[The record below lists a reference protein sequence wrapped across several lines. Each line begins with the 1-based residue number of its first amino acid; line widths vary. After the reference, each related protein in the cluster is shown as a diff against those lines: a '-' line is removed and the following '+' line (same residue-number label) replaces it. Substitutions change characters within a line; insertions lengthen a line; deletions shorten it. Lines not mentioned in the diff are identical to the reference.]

1 MTQTYSAFPVRTK
14 KCVTVTRKCVN
25 DALFSVTVASL
36 FPESTKMDELCLK
49 RILNTR

>member
-14 KCVTVTRKCVN
+14 KCVTVAKKCVN
-25 DALFSVTVASL
+25 DALFSVTVAPL
-36 FPESTKMDELCLK
+36 FRGCTKMDELCLK